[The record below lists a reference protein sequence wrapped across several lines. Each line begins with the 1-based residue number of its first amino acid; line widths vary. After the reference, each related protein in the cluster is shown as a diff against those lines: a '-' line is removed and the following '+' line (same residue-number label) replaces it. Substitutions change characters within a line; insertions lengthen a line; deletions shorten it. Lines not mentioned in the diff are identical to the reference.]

1 MYILYISRVI
11 SLLYKR
17 LPYVALNTNS
27 FGTVIISIVSYKSF
41 GDRLN
46 SRLPELLTVIDQKL
60 FTLFQVYYI
69 LQVCWSVPA
78 CSIQSEC
85 AGVSLLAGELRNRIF
100 VRRIRPD
107 KR

>member
-1 MYILYISRVI
+1 M
-11 SLLYKR
+11 
-17 LPYVALNTNS
+17 
-27 FGTVIISIVSYKSF
+27 IIGIVSFKSF
-41 GDRLN
+41 GGRLI

-60 FTLFQVYYI
+60 FTSL

-107 KR
+107 RR